1 MKPVALPLVLLAL
14 ALPACGDDDSS
25 DGGGPRIVAT
35 TTQLADIAREVAGP
49 GSVKQILPP
58 GADPHDYEPR
68 PSDARAL
75 ENADV
80 ILRSGGDLDDWLDD
94 LVDGADADARVVD
107 ALAASGGGED
117 PHWWQDPR
125 NAARVVTAL
134 SGALDDAGF
143 GRSRQSAPRY
153 RDRLARLDR
162 SVAAC
167 VARLPAAKRK
177 LVTTHDAFGRY
188 ADRYG
193 LEVIGAVIP
202 SLSSQAQPSSK
213 DVARLVGLIRDED
226 VEAIFPESSL
236 DSKLERAIARETGAT
251 VGGRL
256 WADSL
261 GPEGSP
267 GATDLGAIASN
278 TREIVKGLSGGAVSC
293 RPRA

>member
-1 MKPVALPLVLLAL
+1 MRPVTIALVLLGLAL
-14 ALPACGDDDSS
+14 AGCGEDESA
-25 DGGGPRIVAT
+25 GGGPRVVAT

-49 GSVKQILPP
+49 GAVEQILPP
-58 GADPHDYEPR
+58 GADPHDYDPR

-75 ENADV
+75 EQADV
-80 ILRSGGDLDDWLDD
+80 ILRSGGELDAWLDD
-94 LVDGADADARVVD
+94 LIDAAGPDARVVD
-107 ALAASGGGED
+107 ALAVSGGGED

-125 NAARVVTAL
+125 NAARVATAFT
-134 SGALDDAGF
+134 SALDDAGF
-143 GRSRQSAPRY
+143 GRYGASAASY
-153 RDRLARLDR
+153 RGRLKRLDR

-167 VARLPAAKRK
+167 VARIPAAGRK
-177 LVTTHDAFGRY
+177 LVTTHDVLGRY

-213 DVARLVGLIRDED
+213 DVGKLVDQIREED
-226 VEAIFPESSL
+226 VKAIFPESSL
-236 DSKLERAIARETGAT
+236 NSKLERAIARETGAK

-267 GATDLGAIASN
+267 GATYIDAMASN
-278 TREIVKGLSGGAVSC
+278 TWEIVKGLSGGAVSC

>member
-1 MKPVALPLVLLAL
+1 MRPVALALVLLAL
-14 ALPACGDDDSS
+14 ALAGCGEEESA
-25 DGGGPRIVAT
+25 GGGPRVVAT

-49 GSVKQILPP
+49 GLVEQILPP

-80 ILRSGGDLDDWLDD
+80 ILRSGGDVDDWLDD
-94 LVDGADADARVVD
+94 LVDAAGADARVVD
-107 ALAASGGGED
+107 ALAVSGGGQD

-134 SGALDDAGF
+134 TRALDDG
-143 GRSRQSAPRY
+143 GLGHSAQGATRY

-188 ADRYG
+188 ANRYG

-202 SLSSQAQPSSK
+202 SLSSQAQASSR
-213 DVARLVGLIRDED
+213 DVRKLVGLIRAEE
-226 VEAIFPESSL
+226 VEAIVPESSL
-236 DSKLERAIARETGAT
+236 DAELERAIARETGAK
-251 VGGRL
+251 VGGKL

-261 GPEGSP
+261 GPKGSP
-267 GATDLGAIASN
+267 GATYVRAIASN

-293 RPRA
+293 RLRA